1 MQIITQFLAMLAASL
16 LAVGQQQQLQ
26 PADGYTSIDV
36 TNGGTIV
43 GTVTY
48 DGPKPAKKQIDV
60 VTTEEVCHKDPIY
73 SEKLVVSD
81 ENNLRWAVVS
91 ITNINTGKPFP
102 STENPD
108 EQPTLDQN
116 GCKFSPHVV
125 VVPKQKPLTILNSDG
140 VLHNVHTWPTK
151 NRSKNIAMPGVFKEM
166 KLKFR
171 RSETIRVSCDIHPWM
186 EAWIIV
192 SENPYTAVTN
202 EKGSFKLTDVPPGEY
217 TLRMWHESFGPMEQ
231 TITVSTGEETQVDFA
246 LTKKDRLQKGSNND
260 R

>member
-1 MQIITQFLAMLAASL
+1 M
-16 LAVGQQQQLQ
+16 
-26 PADGYTSIDV
+26 
-36 TNGGTIV
+36 
-43 GTVTY
+43 
-48 DGPKPAKKQIDV
+48 
-60 VTTEEVCHKDPIY
+60 
-73 SEKLVVSD
+73 
-81 ENNLRWAVVS
+81 
-91 ITNINTGKPFP
+91 
-102 STENPD
+102 
-108 EQPTLDQN
+108 
-116 GCKFSPHVV
+116 

-140 VLHNVHTWPTK
+140 VLHNVHTWPKK